1 MPPTVKEKEHWK
13 ERIAKKIDKAIEK
26 AYCDEG
32 NGLQE
37 AIRVEARV
45 RVMKQYGLQSYMK
58 QHEHLCTQIM
68 DLQSQMLK
76 LSQETSKSIESMSI
90 RSYRM
95 DEHACIQDV
104 IHRAAAAVEKEIL
117 QESEVGRKIL
127 RLEREREELIDTIW
141 LATSTVQI
149 RSLWKDFSAMLTEEP
164 TELQKQALTYEPLDD
179 SKPE

>member
-1 MPPTVKEKEHWK
+1 MPLTVKEKEHWK

-26 AYCDEG
+26 AYRDEG
-32 NGLQE
+32 NGLQD
-37 AIRVEARV
+37 AIRVEARA

-76 LSQETSKSIESMSI
+76 LSQETSKSLESMSI

-95 DEHACIQDV
+95 DEHAFIQNV
-104 IHRAAAAVEKEIL
+104 IHHAAAAVEKEIL
-117 QESEVGRKIL
+117 QESEFGRKIL
-127 RLEREREELIDTIW
+127 RLEREREELTDTIW